1 MNELDKTRGNR
12 ARRDKYS
19 ILADTKNL
27 LVALYPAIQNMAK
40 IERIE
45 GSPVEI
51 KRACREIIRHFS
63 IAKEC
68 PEVRD
73 EHIRQMIGEYGIL
86 QSNFEICNNQG
97 LFTKGKR
104 LEIANQL
111 NNIKEGVMKWRNA
124 TRTKRQAQAEV
135 IPPSGGIELLGSTE
149 LL

>member
-12 ARRDKYS
+12 ARRDKDS

-27 LVALYPAIQNMAK
+27 LAVLYPAIQNMAK

-86 QSNFEICNNQG
+86 QIVWQYGIIIKGNPAIIYSRKRKCDSNP
-97 LFTKGKR
+97 
-104 LEIANQL
+104 A
-111 NNIKEGVMKWRNA
+111 
-124 TRTKRQAQAEV
+124 RTV
-135 IPPSGGIELLGSTE
+135 GGQRGTT
-149 LL
+149 